1 MVNGGT
7 LIRSTKGPAMAI
19 RKEIIEELMAE
30 YKKPDDLIGEGGLIR
45 QLSKALLEQAL
56 KGEMTHHL
64 GYEKNHSRP
73 EGAENARNGQT
84 KKKIITRDGPIHIGV
99 PRDREATFEPQ
110 IVKKHQR
117 RFEGFDDK
125 IISMYARGMTVQ
137 EIQGHLFEIYG
148 TEVSPDLI
156 STVTDSVM
164 EEVTAW
170 QTRPLERIYPI
181 VYLDAIRI
189 KVRHNSQ
196 IVNKAVYM
204 AIGVNLEGNKEA
216 LGLWIAENEG
226 AKFWMNVIT
235 EIKNRGVEDILI
247 ACVDGLKGF
256 PEALEAVFPNTEV
269 QLCIVHM
276 IRNSLKYVSWK
287 DRKELAKDLKPIYAA
302 INEKQAKEALDDFA
316 KKWDE
321 KYPTISAMWQ
331 RLWQGI
337 VPFLKYP
344 EYIRKAIYTTNAIE
358 SLHSNL
364 RKVTK
369 LRGAFPS
376 DESVAK
382 VIYLRLRNITKKW
395 TMPIRPW
402 RQAIN
407 QFLIHFPGRLQ
418 LD

>member
-1 MVNGGT
+1 MT
-7 LIRSTKGPAMAI
+7 I

-30 YKKPDDLIGEGGLIR
+30 YKKPDDLIGESGLIR
-45 QLSKALLEQAL
+45 QLSKALLERAL

-64 GYEKNHSRP
+64 GYEKNQIRP
-73 EGAENARNGQT
+73 EGVENARNGQT
-84 KKKIITRDGPIHIGV
+84 RKKVITRDGPIDIGV

-117 RFEGFDDK
+117 RFEEFDEK
-125 IISMYARGMTVQ
+125 IISMYARGMTVR
-137 EIQGHLFEIYG
+137 EIQGHLLVIYG

-156 STVTDSVM
+156 STVTDGVM
-164 EEVTAW
+164 DEVTAW
-170 QTRPLERIYPI
+170 QNRPLERIYPI

-189 KVRHNSQ
+189 KVRHNNQ

-204 AIGVNLEGNKEA
+204 AIGVNIDGNKEA
-216 LGLWIAENEG
+216 LGLWIAEQEG
-226 AKFWMNVIT
+226 AKFWMSVIT

-287 DRKELAKDLKPIYAA
+287 DRKAVAKDLKPIYTA
-302 INEKQAKEALDDFA
+302 INEQQARESLESFA
-316 KKWDE
+316 KIWDE
-321 KYPTISAMWQ
+321 KYPTINPMWQ
-331 RLWQGI
+331 RHWAGI
-337 VPFLKYP
+337 IPFLKYP

-358 SLHSNL
+358 SLYGNL
-364 RKVTK
+364 RKATK
-369 LRGAFPS
+369 LRMAFPS
-376 DESVAK
+376 DASVAK
-382 VIYLRLRNITKKW
+382 VLFLRLRNITKKW

-402 RQAIN
+402 RQALN
-407 QFLIHFPGRLQ
+407 QFMIHFPGRVQ